1 MLEEFIDFVNSVL
14 PSVDPEARDK
24 AKAAIAQFSNDGN
37 QYEFLLSNLLPQL
50 SQGDIISEIP
60 FVYLKDNGEQEIYKA
75 KGMVI
80 STSCHIDQKEI
91 LNIVPVLPLDFFD
104 GDRNKKRE
112 LMGNKIYDYMYIPEN
127 KMKNY
132 FINF

>member
-75 KGMVI
+75 KGRC
-80 STSCHIDQKEI
+80 SRWRLK
-91 LNIVPVLPLDFFD
+91 LR
-104 GDRNKKRE
+104 RNFQN
-112 LMGNKIYDYMYIPEN
+112 LLYL
-127 KMKNY
+127 KNLERL
-132 FINF
+132 FL